1 MSVHFDHTLH
11 IGSGYLS
18 FGDCVHDSDSA
29 ERSQV
34 VTAGVVVHL
43 RQQANQKPEEVMQV
57 KNVTYFK
64 NVKECH
70 NYSTQQN
77 LS

>member
-1 MSVHFDHTLH
+1 MSIHFDHTSH
-11 IGSGYLS
+11 IVSSYLS

-43 RQQANQKPEEVMQV
+43 RQKANQRTAGGAKKGYAGKDCQ
-57 KNVTYFK
+57 K
-64 NVKECH
+64 
-70 NYSTQQN
+70 
-77 LS
+77 